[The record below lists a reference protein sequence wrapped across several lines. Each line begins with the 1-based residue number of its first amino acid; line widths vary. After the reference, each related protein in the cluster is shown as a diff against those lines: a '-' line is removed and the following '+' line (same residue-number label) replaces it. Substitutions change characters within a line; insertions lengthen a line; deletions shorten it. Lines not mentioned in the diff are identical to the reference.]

1 MDGQA
6 SLASYEGYL
15 KNNGTEA
22 QLVGSGY
29 VPNNIVSTINASA
42 A

>member
-1 MDGQA
+1 MDCQA

-22 QLVGSGY
+22 QLAGSGY
-29 VPNNIVSTINASA
+29 VPNNIVSIITVSA